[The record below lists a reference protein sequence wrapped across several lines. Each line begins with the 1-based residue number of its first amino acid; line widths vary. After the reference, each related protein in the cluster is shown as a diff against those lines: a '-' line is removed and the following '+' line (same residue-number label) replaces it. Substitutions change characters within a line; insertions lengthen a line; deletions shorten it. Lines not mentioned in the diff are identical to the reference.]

1 MSNSNYKFTYLTVR
15 GFGEVSRLILHH
27 AGVKFEDV
35 RFDRDEFVKNHK
47 KDFPAGQVPLLE
59 VDGHRISQSGA
70 IVRFLARRFG
80 LEGADEFEKT
90 RADEIYAFYY
100 DRMREHREYHL
111 FRLQNPGKD
120 SVSSGR
126 GIVGSSAVRGC
137 S

>member
-27 AGVKFEDV
+27 AGVKFED
-35 RFDRDEFVKNHK
+35 
-47 KDFPAGQVPLLE
+47 

-120 SVSSGR
+120 SGGESWVLLL
-126 GIVGSSAVRGC
+126 
-137 S
+137 